1 MGIFIH
7 QEQILENRKRWNHKP
22 LLRRAYYEFYHLIA
36 AHLTD
41 FPDPKIVEL
50 GSGLGNIIEVIP
62 NCIRTDLFPVAW
74 IDQVENAYSLSF
86 ADNSVSDLILF
97 DVFHHLRY
105 PGTAM
110 REFWRVLRPG
120 GRVIIFEPCMS
131 LLGLIVYGLLH
142 EEPIQITR
150 PITWFAPEGWSPSD
164 LDYYAAQ
171 GNAWRVFTGK
181 RYQPL
186 LNGWKRAATRRLSA
200 LSYAASGGYSRPQFY
215 PQSALPI
222 LKGLE
227 RLMDGFP
234 SLFATRMLVA
244 LEKTDE

>member
-7 QEQILENRKRWNHKP
+7 QEQILENRKRWNRKP
-22 LLRRAYYEFYHLIA
+22 LLRQAYYEFYRLIA
-36 AHLTD
+36 SYLTNL
-41 FPDPKIVEL
+41 PDPKIIEL
-50 GSGLGNIIEVIP
+50 GSGLGNIVEVIP
-62 NCIRTDLFPVAW
+62 NCIRTDLFPVSW

-86 ADNSVSDLILF
+86 ADHSISDLILF

-105 PGTAM
+105 PGAAM
-110 REFWRVLRPG
+110 REFRRVLRPG
-120 GRVIIFEPCMS
+120 GRVIIFDPCMS

-150 PITWFAPEGWSPSD
+150 PITWFAPKDWSPSD

-171 GNAWRVFTGK
+171 GNAWRVFTRK

-186 LNGWKRAATRRLSA
+186 LAGWKRAATRRLSA
-200 LSYAASGGYSRPQFY
+200 FSYAASGGYSRPQFY

-222 LKGLE
+222 VKGLE
-227 RLMDGFP
+227 RFMDKFP
-234 SLFATRMLVA
+234 SLFATRILVA